1 MNLYEEVKNNKEFY
15 EKLDDALRTLIDRY
29 KGYFDSNKK
38 DRTFI
43 LDNFERD
50 LERVA
55 NLMDNYGYTY
65 TPTDMED
72 VSEDIFETIV
82 LRYLEGFQDFLDK
95 GKSNIETINV
105 DVKNLLKLIDKHKS
119 ISEHFI

>member
-29 KGYFDSNKK
+29 KGYFDSSKK